1 MTCKNCGN
9 TFEGKFCSNCG
20 QTADIH
26 RVTFKH
32 FFHELFHAFTHA
44 DKGIFLLAKALAFRP
59 GHVAREWLDG
69 KRKRYFNPLSF
80 LVLTTAFYAFVSYH
94 SGYFKVM
101 SGGPQKPT
109 TEQRAQMREKPSPA
123 ALVFFKAMG
132 EAGQISINNG
142 KVLGLFLIYPWMAL
156 FTALLFIRNK
166 ANLAE
171 ILVLC
176 AFIMG
181 ELYILM
187 AVIFIPAFLIA
198 PSTVDLNNW
207 VFHLVSIIY
216 MIVAYQQFFRNHIAL
231 TITKAVLVKG
241 LYIVFFWLSIV
252 AYVLVKNAITG

>member
-1 MTCKNCGN
+1 MTCKNCGQ
-9 TFEGKFCSNCG
+9 TFDSKFCPSCG
-20 QTADIH
+20 QTANIH

-44 DKGIFLLAKALAFRP
+44 DKGILLLAKELIKRP
-59 GHVAREWLDG
+59 GHIAREWLDG

-94 SGYFKVM
+94 SGYFKTM
-101 SGGPQKPT
+101 SAGPRKPT
-109 TEQRAQMREKPSPA
+109 TEQRAQMRERPSPTM
-123 ALVFFKAMG
+123 LSIYKAMG

-142 KVLGLFLIYPWMAL
+142 KVLGLFLIYPWMAI
-156 FTALLFIRNK
+156 FTALLYIRNK

-176 AFIMG
+176 AFVMG

-198 PSTVDLNNW
+198 PSTVDLNNL
-207 VFHLVSIIY
+207 VFHVVSVIY
-216 MIVAYQQFFRNHIAL
+216 MIVAYQQFFKNHIAI
-231 TITKAVLVKG
+231 TIIKALFVKG

-252 AYVLVKNAITG
+252 AYVLVKNAIIA